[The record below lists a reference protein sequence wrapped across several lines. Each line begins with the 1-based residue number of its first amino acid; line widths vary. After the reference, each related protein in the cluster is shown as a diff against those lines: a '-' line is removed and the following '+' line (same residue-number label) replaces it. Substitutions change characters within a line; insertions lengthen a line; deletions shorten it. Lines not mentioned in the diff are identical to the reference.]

1 MAVTRES
8 LRRELNQLQARMR
21 RYEEFKSYQY
31 NTEICV
37 QGEHEF
43 DLLQAEEMEHEAGWV
58 LYKRCRHCG
67 IEVIDRCPLEDETII
82 DNWAEF
88 REGDEE
94 E

>member
-8 LRRELNQLQARMR
+8 LRQELNDLQARMKR
-21 RYEEFKSYQY
+21 FEEFKSHQY
-31 NTEICV
+31 NTNICV
-37 QGEHEF
+37 PGKHEF
-43 DLLQAEEMEHEAGWV
+43 VLLQAEEMEHEAGWV
-58 LYKRCRHCG
+58 LSKRCVHCG
-67 IEVIDRCPLEDETII
+67 IVVIDRCPLDDETII